1 MQTSSLRRQ
10 VKNMVNNFTEAE
22 IKVREATSND
32 PWGPPCS
39 LMAEIAD
46 LTFNAVA
53 FTEVL
58 GMVWKRLNDSG
69 KNWRHVYKA
78 MTLLDYLIK
87 TGSERVIQECREN
100 IYTIQTLR
108 DFQHMD
114 RDGVDQG
121 AHVREKAKNLVA
133 LLKDE
138 EKLKKERSQA
148 MKTKT
153 RMAGSVSGLGSG
165 SHPPPYPG
173 RRTSQAAGVHG
184 DEHDMEQARPTTSG
198 EEELQ
203 LQLALAMSREES
215 EKPPSTVDI
224 DEQTQLQM
232 AMTLSKK
239 ETKKPVQPAPAALDM
254 DEDTQLKMALSLSK
268 EVHQQEQL
276 SRQGD
281 ESVLKKA
288 LEDSTREM
296 ETKGGV

>member
-1 MQTSSLRRQ
+1 
-10 VKNMVNNFTEAE
+10 MVNNFTEAE

-58 GMVWKRLNDSG
+58 GMIWKRLNDHG

-87 TGSERVIQECREN
+87 TGSERVAQECREN

-114 RDGVDQG
+114 RDGLDQG
-121 AHVREKAKNLVA
+121 AHIREKAKHLVA

-153 RMAGSVSGLGSG
+153 RMAGSTSGLGSG
-165 SHPPPYPG
+165 SHPPSYPG

-184 DEHDMEQARPTTSG
+184 DEHGRCRG
-198 EEELQ
+198 
-203 LQLALAMSREES
+203 
-215 EKPPSTVDI
+215 PPSSFHCAYQGNLTS
-224 DEQTQLQM
+224 
-232 AMTLSKK
+232 TLSPDCFLCHVTYHWSKFI
-239 ETKKPVQPAPAALDM
+239 TYIRMCSFFHLWRHRQVHISSLGTVF
-254 DEDTQLKMALSLSK
+254 DT
-268 EVHQQEQL
+268 
-276 SRQGD
+276 
-281 ESVLKKA
+281 
-288 LEDSTREM
+288 
-296 ETKGGV
+296 